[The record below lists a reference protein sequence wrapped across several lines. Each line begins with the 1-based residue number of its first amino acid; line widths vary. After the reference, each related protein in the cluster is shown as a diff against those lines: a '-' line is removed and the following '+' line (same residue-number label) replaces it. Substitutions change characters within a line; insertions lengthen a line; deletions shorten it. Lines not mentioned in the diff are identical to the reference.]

1 VPTAAN
7 GGVVIGRLS
16 KPVYLVRLTVNGVTT
31 YGKPGS
37 PRKDPDVWT
46 DDIAKAAVWLRRQD
60 ASASIRERR
69 KGEVMEMQAVLV
81 PDGMLAVVLPTDDPV
96 LADYLDHTGY
106 AAVASAL
113 RGEA

>member
-1 VPTAAN
+1 MS
-7 GGVVIGRLS
+7 LS
-16 KPVYLVRLTVNGVTT
+16 EAPLAKTVYLVRLTVDGVTT

-60 ASASIRERR
+60 AAASIRERR

-81 PDGMLAVVLPTDDPV
+81 PAGSVAVVLPTDDHV
-96 LADYLDHTGY
+96 LADFLDHTGY
-106 AAVASAL
+106 SAASAAL
-113 RGEA
+113 RGGPGRPA